1 MWQEQQLQRQVQLQ
15 EQQFQLQEMQLRQQE
30 PNLLISSLNVGF
42 TLFFLNPFDSFAS
55 AFPFQGVSV
64 LPMAEEQQLQA
75 RRQEQQ
81 QQEQLNEMRNL
92 AA

>member
-30 PNLLISSLNVGF
+30 AESVDFIIEHWFHPILLDSL
-42 TLFFLNPFDSFAS
+42 AS

-75 RRQEQQ
+75 RQQEQQ

>member
-1 MWQEQQLQRQVQLQ
+1 MAGAAAATAGAATGAAIPAAGDATAAAGAESVDFIIEHW
-15 EQQFQLQEMQLRQQE
+15 FH
-30 PNLLISSLNVGF
+30 PILLDSL
-42 TLFFLNPFDSFAS
+42 AS

-75 RRQEQQ
+75 RQQEQQ